1 MHSLIV
7 QYKYPRAFA
16 YFSTNATWAGRVIR
30 YFDTTKLTRM
40 HYDTFLFIIFINFQ
54 YYVQFKNTISILQ
67 QLLKTIR
74 KVPISGKDLNLVLL
88 KSLLWVVL
96 ASIGVDDVG
105 ALP

>member
-1 MHSLIV
+1 MHSLLV

-30 YFDTTKLTRM
+30 YFDTYFDTTKLTRM
-40 HYDTFLFIIFINFQ
+40 HYDTFLFIKFQ
-54 YYVQFKNTISILQ
+54 YYIQFKNTINHPSY
-67 QLLKTIR
+67 
-74 KVPISGKDLNLVLL
+74 SKDLNLVLL